1 MTTVQILTFI
11 LPATLHL
18 IFAIYMIV
26 KIKKTKILT
35 PNQKYLN
42 VLFTIIIPFIWSIL
56 VYYILKREPAFN
68 DRKKLVSNSYEDS
81 LLVTNLN
88 NDNHN

>member
-1 MTTVQILTFI
+1 MTTVQIFTFVF
-11 LPATLHL
+11 PATLHL

-35 PNQKYLN
+35 PNQKHLN
-42 VLFTIIIPFIWSIL
+42 VLFIIIVPFIWSIL

-68 DRKKLVSNSYEDS
+68 DRKKLVTNGYEDS
-81 LLVTNLN
+81 LLVINLN
-88 NDNHN
+88 NNNHN